1 MVITTATITGGAII
15 MAGTAIT
22 GGPTGIPTTPTSGI
36 TTIDITA
43 TGERAI
49 SPLDQDGKPAVW
61 VSILKRCSIHD
72 PSGPADTWPFLFGR
86 GPSNPETKSNE
97 G

>member
-1 MVITTATITGGAII
+1 MVITTATITVGAII

-43 TGERAI
+43 TGEMAI
-49 SPLDQDGKPAVW
+49 SPLA
-61 VSILKRCSIHD
+61 
-72 PSGPADTWPFLFGR
+72 
-86 GPSNPETKSNE
+86 
-97 G
+97 